1 MFLILFFLWV
11 IFNGKITLEIA
22 IFGVCIATAIEYF
35 MYRFMDYSP
44 YITVRLGKNL
54 VRILHYGAVL
64 VKEVIKANLQV
75 ISLIFSTKYEVEP
88 QIIHFKSN
96 LKSNAAKVTLANSI
110 TLTPG
115 TITVSL
121 EGDTYTVLCLDKEF
135 GEGIED
141 SEFVHLLEKME
152 E

>member
-11 IFNGKITLEIA
+11 IFNGKVTTEIV
-22 IFGVCIATAIEYF
+22 IFGVCIAAAVECF
-35 MYRFMDYSP
+35 MYRYMDYSP
-44 YITVRLGKNL
+44 KVTISLFKNL
-54 VRILHYGAVL
+54 LRIFHYGAVL
-64 VKEVIKANLQV
+64 VKEVVKANLQV

-96 LKSNAAKVTLANSI
+96 LKSEAAKVTLANSI

-115 TITVSL
+115 TITISV
-121 EGDTYTVLCLDKEF
+121 EEDTFTVLCLDKEF

-141 SEFVHLLEKME
+141 SQFVHLLEEME
-152 E
+152 G

>member
-11 IFNGKITLEIA
+11 IFNGKVTLEIV
-22 IFGVCIATAIEYF
+22 IFGVCIAAAIELF
-35 MYRFMDYSP
+35 MCRFMDYSP
-44 YITVRLGKNL
+44 KVTIRFGKNL
-54 VRILHYGAVL
+54 LRILHYGAVL
-64 VKEVIKANLQV
+64 VKEVVVANLQV

-96 LKSNAAKVTLANSI
+96 LKSDAAKVTLANSI

-115 TITVSL
+115 TITISQ

-141 SEFVHLLEKME
+141 SKFVHLLEEME
-152 E
+152 G

>member
-11 IFNGKITLEIA
+11 IFNGKVTTEIV
-22 IFGVCIATAIEYF
+22 IFGVCIAAAVECF
-35 MYRFMDYSP
+35 MYRYMDYSP
-44 YITVRLGKNL
+44 KVTICLFKNL
-54 VRILHYGAVL
+54 FQILHYGAVL
-64 VKEVIKANLQV
+64 VKEVVKANLQV

-96 LKSNAAKVTLANSI
+96 LKSEAAKVALANSI

-115 TITVSL
+115 TITISV
-121 EGDTYTVLCLDKEF
+121 EEDTFTVLCLDKEF

-141 SEFVHLLEKME
+141 SQFVHLLEEME
-152 E
+152 G